1 MSKEAELI
9 LKAFIN
15 EAHGEIVD
23 FMEVIP
29 KLLNMSENV
38 FYAALKELE
47 DTGCVKNILWGN
59 DGECLYDDIK
69 IETDNFKMK

>member
-23 FMEVIP
+23 FMEVTP

-47 DTGCVKNILWGN
+47 DTGGVKNSVWGN
-59 DGECLYDDIK
+59 DGEGCYDDIK

>member
-23 FMEVIP
+23 FMEVTP

-47 DTGCVKNILWGN
+47 DTGCVKNIL
-59 DGECLYDDIK
+59 
-69 IETDNFKMK
+69 

>member
-23 FMEVIP
+23 FMEVTP

-47 DTGCVKNILWGN
+47 DTG
-59 DGECLYDDIK
+59 
-69 IETDNFKMK
+69 

>member
-23 FMEVIP
+23 FMEVTP

-47 DTGCVKNILWGN
+47 DTGCVKIFCGEMM
-59 DGECLYDDIK
+59 GECLL
-69 IETDNFKMK
+69 